1 MERDSVH
8 SYKYF
13 NVSVYVPVH
22 NVNEMT
28 DFQEFDKAF
37 SHLEKNIRI
46 GRVYIENFRG
56 EQWATEEQLLRVKDY
71 FEKKGIAVSGG
82 LTPVGVR
89 LPGRDG
95 SVSLCYSKPYDE
107 EKLLRAVEMNARL
120 FDEFIFDDF
129 FFLNCRCAECVK
141 KRGNRTWA
149 EFRLTEKKRI
159 IEDLVMGPAHRI
171 NPNVNVILKY
181 PQWFEVFNEL
191 GYDLGMEPPMFDSIY
206 TGTETRNPLYGQQHL
221 PKYLSY
227 FTMRLYEAAA
237 PGRNLGGWFDPY
249 ESTYSLTSYLEQGY
263 LTLFGKAKEAMLFCL
278 GSLLK
283 SATDF
288 RLFAPAVGEMFAEA
302 DEYLGDLGSPV
313 GVPAYL
319 PQNARGED
327 NIHSYLGMIGF
338 PTEPVMQ
345 YPFDA
350 KTVFL
355 AQGALMDPDIAEKM
369 EQTLLSGGD
378 VIVTSNF
385 VRKMGLEKFRQFAYV
400 DVTDRKAL
408 VTNYGVSYDTGGSI
422 SGVYPG
428 RKPVLLTQIDAGVND
443 IWEQA
448 CAWGEDNN
456 FPIVLRTNY
465 GDGRIIVITIPDDYG
480 DLYNYPDEVL
490 HAIRSQADKTMKYI
504 LDAPSRIQLFVY
516 DNDKAIIRSDFE
528 NVTWVSLEV
537 PEGKTQAVDLVS
549 KRSFAVTNGKIRFRA
564 NPGVNYVLDIR

>member
-1 MERDSVH
+1 MERDKVR
-8 SYKYF
+8 SYRNF
-13 NVSVYVPVH
+13 NAALYVPVS
-22 NVNEMT
+22 NINSMT
-28 DFQEFDKAF
+28 DLEAFDRAFQH
-37 SHLEKNIRI
+37 SEKNVKV

-56 EQWATEEQLLRVKDY
+56 EQWAAEEQLLRVKDY

-82 LTPVGVR
+82 LTPVGIR

-95 SVSLCYSKPYDE
+95 SVSLCYSKPDDE
-107 EKLLRAVEMNARL
+107 EKLLKAVEMNARL

-149 EFRLTEKKRI
+149 QFRLEEKERI
-159 IEDLVMGPAHRI
+159 IKDLVMGPAHRV

-191 GYDLGMEPPMFDSIY
+191 GYDLEKEAALSASIY

-249 ESTYSLTSYLEQGY
+249 ESTYSLTSYLEQAY
-263 LTLFGKAKEAMLFCL
+263 LTLFAKAKEAMLFCL
-278 GSLLK
+278 GSLLP

-288 RLFAPAVGEMFAEA
+288 RLFAPAVGEAFAEMDA
-302 DEYLGDLGSPV
+302 YLGELGNPV

-319 PQNARGED
+319 PHNARGED

-338 PTEPVMQ
+338 PTEPFMQ
-345 YPFDA
+345 YPADA

-355 AQGALMDPDIAEKM
+355 AQGSLADPGIDDKM
-369 EQTLLSGGD
+369 EQTLLAGGD

-385 VRKMGLEKFRQFAYV
+385 VRKMGLDRFRRFAYV

-408 VTNYGVSYDTGGSI
+408 VTDYGVSYDTGGSI

-428 RKPVLLTQIDAGVND
+428 RKPVLLTQIDSGVND

-465 GDGRIIVITIPDDYG
+465 GDGRIIVLTIPDDYG

-490 HAIRSQADKTMKYI
+490 HLIRKQASKTMKYT
-504 LDAPSRIQLFVY
+504 LDAPSRVQLFVY
-516 DNDKAIIRSDFE
+516 DNDKVIIRSDFE
-528 NVTWVSLEV
+528 NVTWVGLEV

-549 KRSFAVTNGKIRFRA
+549 GRRFGVTDGKIRFRA
-564 NPGVNYVLDIR
+564 NPGVNYVLDIS